1 MLKNGNI
8 PHVAIVDLNLPSYP
22 DQNLYS
28 GIDCSILIKEYAPHC
43 KIIFIT
49 AHEEALT
56 LYQIYRKSNPNALIV
71 KSDFVQKDIENLLKG
86 NLQEPYLSIKS
97 EKALNDVKLK
107 ASLLSSR
114 NAEIL
119 MYLSKGFKV
128 SQIGQLID
136 LSNGAVQKRLN
147 KMLQE
152 FKVTNYHELIQ
163 VCKVKNLI

>member
-1 MLKNGNI
+1 FHFHKALSCKEVYFWLKNGNI
-8 PHVAIVDLNLPSYP
+8 PYAVIMDLNLPPYP

-71 KSDFVQKDIENLLKG
+71 KSDFVKEDFKNLLKG
-86 NLQEPYLSIKS
+86 NLQEPYFSIRAQ
-97 EKALNDVKLK
+97 KALKDIKLK

-114 NAEIL
+114 NTEIL

-128 SQIGQLID
+128 SQISQLID
-136 LSNGAVQKRLN
+136 LSIG
-147 KMLQE
+147 
-152 FKVTNYHELIQ
+152 
-163 VCKVKNLI
+163 